1 MQFEQ
6 IRFETDGTVGVIT
19 LNQPKTLNAM
29 TLAMVREINQALDQ
43 CESGDAVRCVLF
55 AAEGRGFSS
64 GVNLNEAAG
73 DGMDA
78 GKILED
84 HFNPLM
90 LRLRHLQRPIVA
102 AVQGACAG
110 VGMSLALTADLLV
123 ASRSAYFLQAF
134 RRIGLVPDG
143 GATWLLPRLVGR
155 ARALELALLGDRLPA
170 ETAMAWGLINRL
182 VDDENLLGE
191 AKTLACSLGD
201 GPTVALSLIRR
212 AFWESEENTYPAQLA
227 LEAKFQRQAG
237 KTADFREGV
246 RAFAEKRE
254 ARFAGR

>member
-1 MQFEQ
+1 
-6 IRFETDGTVGVIT
+6 
-19 LNQPKTLNAM
+19 
-29 TLAMVREINQALDQ
+29 
-43 CESGDAVRCVLF
+43 
-55 AAEGRGFSS
+55 
-64 GVNLNEAAG
+64 
-73 DGMDA
+73 
-78 GKILED
+78 
-84 HFNPLM
+84 M

-134 RRIGLVPDG
+134 SRIGLVPDG
-143 GATWLLPRLVGR
+143 GATWLLPRLIGR

-170 ETAMAWGLINRL
+170 ETAMTWGLINRL
-182 VDDENLLGE
+182 VDDESLLDE
-191 AKTLACSLGD
+191 AKLVARSLGD
-201 GPTVALSLIRR
+201 GPTAALSLIRR

-227 LEAKFQRQAG
+227 LEAKFQRAAG

-246 RAFAEKRE
+246 KAFAEKRE

>member
-1 MQFEQ
+1 
-6 IRFETDGTVGVIT
+6 
-19 LNQPKTLNAM
+19 
-29 TLAMVREINQALDQ
+29 
-43 CESGDAVRCVLF
+43 
-55 AAEGRGFSS
+55 
-64 GVNLNEAAG
+64 
-73 DGMDA
+73 
-78 GKILED
+78 
-84 HFNPLM
+84 
-90 LRLRHLQRPIVA
+90 
-102 AVQGACAG
+102 
-110 VGMSLALTADLLV
+110 MSLALTADLLV

-143 GATWLLPRLVGR
+143 GATWLLPRLIGR

-182 VDDENLLGE
+182 VDDENLLSE
-191 AKTLACSLGD
+191 AKTLARSLGD

-246 RAFAEKRE
+246 KAFAEKRE
-254 ARFAGR
+254 ARFSGR